1 MVELLLLVAIVIVG
15 CILCNRISDKIGV
28 PMLLAFILLGML
40 FGSDG
45 LFKIQFDNFGF
56 AEQICSIALIFIMF
70 YGGFGTKW
78 SEAKPVAVKAVL
90 LSTVGVVF
98 TAVLVGV
105 FCHFVLR
112 FSWLEGFLLGALLSS
127 TDAASVFSILR
138 SRQLN
143 LKYGT
148 ASMLEVE
155 SGSNDPCA
163 YMLTIILLSMMGA
176 GAQSVSVPAL
186 VFSQLFFGLL
196 CGVVIALVAA
206 VVLREFEFETEGFN
220 AAFVVAVALLSYAL
234 PSVLGGNGYLSAY
247 LVGLLLGNSDI
258 PDKKV
263 LVHFFDGVTG
273 LMQMLIFFLLGLL
286 SSPSHIPAVVPVAL
300 LVAVFL
306 TFIARPL
313 AVFLLLTPFRA
324 KLSQQLLVSW
334 AGLRGAASIVFAIM
348 ASISGIQ
355 TDNDIFH
362 IVFFVVLFSILLQGT
377 LLPFVSYK
385 LNMVDI
391 HGNVFRTFTD
401 YSDEDDV
408 DFIRLTI
415 QPNHPW
421 TGQQIKQLTLPP
433 DCLLVMIIR
442 DGETLVPQGD
452 TIICAGDVIV
462 LSALSY
468 RDERNIQLR
477 EVTVKQGHEW
487 CGKQL
492 RQLRLPTGTLVVL
505 IRRGGESIIPNG
517 GTDVQAGDILVI
529 NHSRP
534 KGQKAKVTV

>member
-1 MVELLLLVAIVIVG
+1 MPVLQMLLLIAIVIVG

-28 PMLLAFILLGML
+28 PMLLAFIVLGMV

-45 LFKIQFDNFGF
+45 LLKIQFDNFSF

-90 LSTVGVVF
+90 LSTLGVLL
-98 TAVLVGV
+98 TAGLVGV
-105 FCHFVLR
+105 FCHYALQ
-112 FSWLEGFLLGALLSS
+112 FSWLEGLLLGALLGS

-148 ASMLEVE
+148 ASLLEVE

-163 YMLTIILLSMMGA
+163 YMLTVALLSLMGA
-176 GAQSVSVPAL
+176 GDGEVAIASL
-186 VFSQLFFGLL
+186 IFSQLFFGIV
-196 CGVVIALVAA
+196 CGVGIGAA
-206 VVLREFEFETEGFN
+206 AIMVLKRFEFETEGFN

-234 PSVLGGNGYLSAY
+234 PAVLGGNGYLSAY

-286 SSPSHIPAVVPVAL
+286 SFPSRLPAVAPIGL
-300 LVAVFL
+300 LVALFL

-313 AVFLLLTPFRA
+313 AVTVLLTPFGA
-324 KLSQQLLVSW
+324 KVNQQLLVAWS
-334 AGLRGAASIVFAIM
+334 GLRGAASIVFAVM
-348 ASISGIQ
+348 AIVSGVQ

-377 LLPFVSYK
+377 LLPFVSYR

-401 YSDEDDV
+401 YSEEDDV
-408 DFIRLTI
+408 DFIRLAI
-415 QPNHPW
+415 KDKHPW
-421 TGQQIKQLTLPP
+421 AGQRVKNLLLPP

-442 DGETLVPQGD
+442 HGETLAPRGD
-452 TIICAGDVIV
+452 TEICAGDVIV

-468 RDERNIQLR
+468 RDERNIKLQ
-477 EVTVKQGHEW
+477 EVIVKEGDQW
-487 CGKQL
+487 CGKELGQV
-492 RQLRLPTGTLVVL
+492 RMPKGTLVVL
-505 IRRGGESIIPNG
+505 IRRDGQSIIPNG
-517 GTDVQAGDILVI
+517 RTQVLQGDVVVI
-529 NHSRP
+529 NRSSRL
-534 KGQKAKVTV
+534 AV

>member
-1 MVELLLLVAIVIVG
+1 MIQMLLLIAIVIVG

-28 PMLLAFILLGML
+28 PMLLAFIVLGMV

-45 LFKIQFDNFGF
+45 LLKIQFDNFSF

-90 LSTVGVVF
+90 LSTLGVLF
-98 TAVLVGV
+98 TAGLVGV
-105 FCHFVLR
+105 FCHYVLH
-112 FSWLEGFLLGALLSS
+112 FSWLEGLLLGALLGS

-148 ASMLEVE
+148 ASLLEVE

-163 YMLTIILLSMMGA
+163 YMLTVMLLSMMGA
-176 GAQSVSVPAL
+176 GGQEISIASL
-186 VFSQLFFGLL
+186 IFSQLFFGLL
-196 CGVVIALVAA
+196 CGVGIAAA
-206 VVLREFEFETEGFN
+206 AIAVLKRFEFETEGFN

-247 LVGLLLGNSDI
+247 LVGMLLGNSDI

-286 SSPSHIPAVVPVAL
+286 SFPSRLPAVAPVGL
-300 LVAVFL
+300 LVALFL
-306 TFIARPL
+306 TFVARPL
-313 AVFLLLTPFRA
+313 AVAVLLTPFGA
-324 KLSQQLLVSW
+324 KVNQQLLISW
-334 AGLRGAASIVFAIM
+334 SGLRGAASIVFAVM
-348 ASISGIQ
+348 AIVSGVQ
-355 TDNDIFH
+355 TENDIFH

-401 YSDEDDV
+401 YSEEDDV

-415 QPNHPW
+415 KDGHPW
-421 TGQQIKQLTLPP
+421 AGQQIKNLVLPP

-442 DGETLVPQGD
+442 SGETLVPRGD
-452 TIICAGDVIV
+452 TEICAGDVIV

-468 RDERNIQLR
+468 RDERNIKLR
-477 EVTVKQGHEW
+477 EVIVKEGDQW
-487 CGKQL
+487 CDKELGQVRMPK
-492 RQLRLPTGTLVVL
+492 GTLVVL
-505 IRRGGESIIPNG
+505 IRRDGESIIPNG
-517 GTDVQAGDILVI
+517 RTKVLQGDVVVI
-529 NHSRP
+529 NKSSRL
-534 KGQKAKVTV
+534 AV

>member
-1 MVELLLLVAIVIVG
+1 MVQMLLLVAIVIVG

-45 LFKIQFDNFGF
+45 LLKIHFDDFKI

-78 SEAKPVAVKAVL
+78 SEAKPVAVKSIL
-90 LSTVGVVF
+90 LSTLGVIL
-98 TAVLVGV
+98 TAGLVGI
-105 FCHFVLR
+105 FCHYVLG
-112 FSWLEGFLLGALLSS
+112 FSWLEGLLLGALLGS

-163 YMLTIILLSMMGA
+163 YMLTAILLSMMG
-176 GAQSVSVPAL
+176 GGGDTSVFSL
-186 VFSQLFFGLL
+186 VFSQLFFGLS
-196 CGVVIALVAA
+196 CGLLIA
-206 VVLREFEFETEGFN
+206 VVAIFVLKRFEFETEGFN
-220 AAFVVAVALLSYAL
+220 AAFVVAIALLSYAL
-234 PSVLGGNGYLSAY
+234 PSVLNGNGYLSAY

-258 PDKKV
+258 PEKKV

-286 SSPSHIPAVVPVAL
+286 SFPSQIPSVIPVGL
-300 LVAVFL
+300 LVALFL
-306 TFIARPL
+306 TFVARPL
-313 AVFLLLTPFRA
+313 AVFVLLAPFGA
-324 KLSQQLLVSW
+324 KWNQQLLVSW

-348 ASISGIQ
+348 AIVSGVQ
-355 TDNDIFH
+355 TENDLFH

-377 LLPFVSYK
+377 LLPFLSYK

-415 QPNHPW
+415 QPSHPW
-421 TGQQIKQLTLPP
+421 AGQPIKELTLPP

-442 DGETLVPQGD
+442 DKQTLVPQGD
-452 TIICAGDVIV
+452 TVIRAGDMIV

-468 RDERNIQLR
+468 RDERNIKLR
-477 EVTVKQGHEW
+477 EVIVKPEHEW
-487 CGKQL
+487 CGKELGQV
-492 RQLRLPTGTLVVL
+492 RLPKGTLVVL
-505 IRRGGESIIPNG
+505 VRREGDSIIPNG
-517 GTDVQAGDILVI
+517 RTVICAGDILVI
-529 NHSRP
+529 NRSE
-534 KGQKAKVTV
+534 GQKVMV

>member
-1 MVELLLLVAIVIVG
+1 MIELLLLVAIVIVG

-28 PMLLAFILLGML
+28 PMLLAFILLGMV

-45 LFKIQFDNFGF
+45 LFKIQFDDFGF

-78 SEAKPVAVKAVL
+78 SAAKPIAVKAVL
-90 LSTVGVVF
+90 LSTLGVML
-98 TAVLVGV
+98 TAGLVGV
-105 FCHFVLR
+105 FCYYVLH
-112 FSWLEGFLLGALLSS
+112 FSWLEGLLLGALLGS

-143 LKYGT
+143 LKHGT

-163 YMLTIILLSMMGA
+163 YMLTVILLSMMGS
-176 GAQSVSVPAL
+176 GGQDISVVSL
-186 VFSQLFFGLL
+186 IFSQLFFGLV
-196 CGVVIALVAA
+196 CGVLIALIAAA
-206 VVLREFEFETEGFN
+206 VLKRFEFETEGFN
-220 AAFVVAVALLSYAL
+220 AAFVVAIALLAYAL

-258 PDKKV
+258 PEKKA
-263 LVHFFDGVTG
+263 LVHFFDGITG

-286 SSPSHIPAVVPVAL
+286 SFPSQIPAVVPTAL
-300 LVAVFL
+300 LVAIFL
-306 TFIARPL
+306 TFVARPI

-324 KLSQQLLVSW
+324 KMNQQLLVSW

-348 ASISGIQ
+348 AIVSGVP

-377 LLPFVSYK
+377 LLPYMSYK

-408 DFIRLTI
+408 DFIRLKI
-415 QPNHPW
+415 QKNHPW
-421 TGQQIKQLTLPP
+421 AGQQIKDLMLPP

-442 DGETLVPQGD
+442 NGQTVVPQGD
-452 TIICAGDVIV
+452 THISDGDIIV

-468 RDERNIQLR
+468 QDERNIKLR
-477 EVTVKQGHEW
+477 EVIVKADHDW
-487 CGKQL
+487 CGKSL
-492 RQLRLPTGTLVVL
+492 GEISIPSGMLIVL
-505 IRRGGESIIPNG
+505 IRRNGESIIPNG
-517 GTDVQAGDILVI
+517 RTVITAGDILVI
-529 NHSRP
+529 NKSELLKKRVP
-534 KGQKAKVTV
+534 V